1 MKALVEVMARA
12 LVDQP
17 EQIVINETET
27 ETDIS
32 YELSVAPEDM
42 GKIIGRQGKIAK
54 AMRTVLKAAAGKEQK
69 RVNLDIIDKV
79 TAE

>member
-17 EQIVINETET
+17 DQIVIEETET
-27 ETDIS
+27 ETEIS
-32 YELSVAPEDM
+32 YTLSVAPEDM
-42 GKIIGRQGKIAK
+42 GKVIGRQGKIAK

-79 TAE
+79 AAE

>member
-17 EQIVINETET
+17 DQIVIKETET
-27 ETDIS
+27 EYDIS